1 MISRAVW
8 VTIALTGC
16 GGDTPSARARVL
28 DKLPAGVTSI
38 GVADGRALS
47 HARFR
52 PLVDVLRAEV
62 PAGFDCVIDAA
73 LAAEQVAAG
82 ITASGDVTVAL
93 ATNAHVKC
101 AALGQTED
109 GLWIATLGAGAPAT
123 GATAA
128 SEQPR
133 ARPFLRDAP
142 IAIVTTHRGLRVL
155 ATAQP
160 DPLAAWVAF
169 DAQDVA
175 GATAFA
181 SELGLMTKAASANA
195 ALAPVANAIT
205 IDRQGS
211 QVVARIGAVDADLAI
226 ALREALARAHV
237 RDTARAF
244 PCPSPFAPP
253 VLGCE
258 QGELDHNKLEVYSLA
273 SALDEILAARKEVVI
288 ANGRASGVRLRDDLA
303 TYGLQSGDLLVAIDG
318 KRVTAVEQVAPYL
331 QSARAR
337 TSLMVGRLQRIGLIE
352 LVEQ

>member
-1 MISRAVW
+1 MSSRAVW
-8 VTIALTGC
+8 VTIGLLGC
-16 GGDTPSARARVL
+16 GGDAPSARSRVL
-28 DKLPAGVTSI
+28 AKIPAGVTSI
-38 GVADGRALS
+38 GVADGHALS

-52 PLVDVLRAEV
+52 SLVDVLRAEV

-73 LAAEQVAAG
+73 LAGEQVAAG
-82 ITASGDVTVAL
+82 IAPSGDVTVAL
-93 ATNAHVKC
+93 ATKARVKC
-101 AALGQTED
+101 PALGQTED
-109 GLWIATLGAGAPAT
+109 GLWIATLGAGAPAA

-142 IAIVTTHRGLRVL
+142 IAIVTTYRDLRVL
-155 ATAQP
+155 ATARP

-169 DAQDVA
+169 DARDVSA
-175 GATAFA
+175 ATAFA
-181 SELGLMTKAASANA
+181 SELGSMIEAASASEV
-195 ALAPVANAIT
+195 LAPVANAIT